1 MGEAIKLLSVE
12 DILRASDIKEE
23 TVDVP
28 EWGGSVRVRS
38 FTKAQAQSI
47 RERATLQRDTRDKK
61 AGTLD
66 INHMELLM
74 FIEGVVEPKFSE
86 GHLLTLKEK
95 SAAAI
100 ERVNRAIARLSGMDA
115 GAVQAAEARFQGEPG
130 EAA

>member
-115 GAVQAAEARFQGEPG
+115 QAVAAAEAVFPGEPG
-130 EAA
+130 AAA